1 MAMWRQQMHLMESFH
16 NDMIM
21 MVQMFFA
28 MHREHLASARDEL
41 DRVEQ
46 LTRELSSLQARLVEP
61 ASHGAGLTTGVDRTS
76 RERRLQEPVDGKRSD
91 KESVSREPTS
101 SGRTKAPKLPKP
113 AGISGQGSPQRPS
126 PRVPAPKAPD
136 RASAADDLQLHALLT
151 KRITELQRE
160 RQGYWQKIIKKM
172 NK

>member
-1 MAMWRQQMHLMESFH
+1 ML
-16 NDMIM
+16 M

-46 LTRELSSLQARLVEP
+46 LTRELSSLQAKLVEP

-76 RERRLQEPVDGKRSD
+76 RERRPQEHVDGKRSD
-91 KESVSREPTS
+91 KESVSREPTAA
-101 SGRTKAPKLPKP
+101 GRPKVPRLPKP
-113 AGISGQGSPQRPS
+113 AGVSGQGRPQRPS
-126 PRVPAPKAPD
+126 PKVPAPKASD
-136 RASAADDLQLHALLT
+136 GASAADDVELHALLT

-160 RQGYWQKIIKKM
+160 RQGYWQRIINKM